1 MCVTELACLTYIVI
15 FFTNDS
21 SALLPCYVRR
31 LSYCL
36 LPTNMLKC
44 GAIPLENIV
53 MKKLIQSVKGTREF
67 YPEEMA
73 LRNYLYDKVRSASQT
88 FGYQEWDA
96 PFIEAIDLYAA
107 KSGEE
112 LVKKQ
117 SFTFEDRGGELVTLR
132 PELTPSLAR
141 MIAAKQGELNFPV
154 RWWSFGPF
162 WRYEQPQKG
171 RSREFFQWNVDLLG
185 VNSPEA
191 DAELIAMGATFLR
204 SVGLS
209 PELALIYVNN
219 RRLMDSEFDALGIT
233 QEKRLDVSN
242 LVDRRT
248 KMDPAKWDAYALELG
263 ITQKQLDGLKDILGN
278 LDLWKKSDELTR
290 LFAALEALGVKDYVR
305 FDPNIM
311 RGLLY
316 YTGTVFE
323 AFDVSGSLK
332 RAIFGGGRYDNL
344 LADVGG
350 QPLSGVGFAM
360 GDVVIGIILQEAGL
374 VPEFEPSP
382 AQVLVTVFDEK
393 LWMQSFSLASELRNA
408 GLKVMVYPEPA
419 KLPRQFKFADKMKMK
434 VVVTIGPDE
443 AEKGLAAVKNLS
455 NGEQVI
461 VTREAVADEV
471 RKIL

>member
-1 MCVTELACLTYIVI
+1 M
-15 FFTNDS
+15 TN
-21 SALLPCYVRR
+21 
-31 LSYCL
+31 
-36 LPTNMLKC
+36 K
-44 GAIPLENIV
+44 
-53 MKKLIQSVKGTREF
+53 IQAVKGTREF
-67 YPEEMA
+67 YPEQMA
-73 LRNYLYDKVRSASQT
+73 LRNFIYDKVRNASQA

-96 PFIEAIDLYAA
+96 PFIETIDLYAA

-117 SFTFEDRGGELVTLR
+117 SFTFEDRGGDFVTLR

-141 MIAAKQGELNFPV
+141 MIAAKQGELTFPV

-171 RSREFFQWNVDLLG
+171 RSREFFQWNIDMLG

-191 DAELIAMGATFLR
+191 DAELIAVGATFLR

-209 PELALIYVNN
+209 PERALIYVNN
-219 RRLMDSEFDALGIT
+219 RRLMDSEFDALGIPA
-233 QEKRLDVSN
+233 EKRLDVSN

-248 KMDPAKWDAYALELG
+248 KMESAKWDAYALDLG
-263 ITQKQLDGLKDILGN
+263 LSQTQLDGLKSILGN
-278 LDLWKKSDELTR
+278 FDLWKKSDELVR
-290 LFAALEALGVKDYVR
+290 LFAALEALGVKEYVK

-323 AFDVSGSLK
+323 AFDVTGSLK

-360 GDVVIGIILQEAGL
+360 GDVVVGIILQEAGL
-374 VPEFEPSP
+374 VPEFVPSP

-393 LWMQSFSLASELRNA
+393 LWMPSFSLAAELRAA
-408 GLKVMVYPEPA
+408 GLNVMVSPEPV
-419 KLPRQFKFADKMKMK
+419 KLPKQFKFADKMKMK
-434 VVVTIGPDE
+434 VALVIGPDE
-443 AEKGLAAVKNLS
+443 ASQGLVVVKNLGS
-455 NGEQVI
+455 GEQVQ
-461 VTREAVADEV
+461 VRREAVLESI

>member
-1 MCVTELACLTYIVI
+1 MA
-15 FFTNDS
+15 N
-21 SALLPCYVRR
+21 
-31 LSYCL
+31 
-36 LPTNMLKC
+36 K
-44 GAIPLENIV
+44 
-53 MKKLIQSVKGTREF
+53 IQAVKGTREF
-67 YPEEMA
+67 YPEQMA
-73 LRNYLYDKVRSASQT
+73 LRNFIYNKVCSAAQA

-96 PFIEAIDLYAA
+96 PFIETIDLYAA

-117 SFTFEDRGGELVTLR
+117 SFTFEDRGGDFVTLR

-141 MIAAKQGELNFPV
+141 MIAAKQGELTFPV

-171 RSREFFQWNVDLLG
+171 RTREFFQWNVDMLG

-191 DAELIAMGATFLR
+191 DAELIAIGATFLR

-209 PELALIYVNN
+209 PERALIYVNN
-219 RRLMDSEFDALGIT
+219 RRLMDSEFDALGIPA
-233 QEKRLDVSN
+233 EKRLDVSN

-248 KMDPAKWDAYALELG
+248 KMEPAKWDTYALDLG
-263 ITQKQLDGLKDILGN
+263 LNQVQLEGLKSILGN
-278 LDLWKKSDELTR
+278 FELWKKSDELVR
-290 LFAALEALGVKDYVR
+290 LFAALEALGVKEYVK

-323 AFDVSGSLK
+323 AFDTSGSLK

-374 VPEFEPSP
+374 VPEFIPSP

-393 LWMQSFSLASELRNA
+393 LWMQSFALAAELRAA
-408 GLKVMVYPEPA
+408 GLNVMVSPEPT
-419 KLPRQFKFADKMKMK
+419 KLPKQFKFADKMKMK
-434 VVVTIGPDE
+434 IALVLGPDE
-443 AEKGLAAVKNLS
+443 VEKGLVVVKNLV
-455 NGEQVI
+455 NGEQVQ
-461 VTREAVADEV
+461 VKKEAVLDSIKSVLKNA
-471 RKIL
+471 

>member
-1 MCVTELACLTYIVI
+1 MP
-15 FFTNDS
+15 S
-21 SALLPCYVRR
+21 
-31 LSYCL
+31 
-36 LPTNMLKC
+36 K
-44 GAIPLENIV
+44 
-53 MKKLIQSVKGTREF
+53 IQTVKGTREF
-67 YPEEMA
+67 YPEQMS
-73 LRNYLYDKVRSASQT
+73 LRNYLYEKVRGASQM
-88 FGYQEWDA
+88 FGYQEYDG
-96 PFIEAIDLYAA
+96 PFIEPIDLYAA

-112 LVKKQ
+112 LGQQAVVR
-117 SFTFEDRGGELVTLR
+117 FEDRGGDKVALR

-141 MIAAKQGELNFPV
+141 MIAAKQGELTFPV

-171 RSREFFQWNVDLLG
+171 RTREFFQWNVDMLG

-191 DAELIAMGATFLR
+191 DAELIAVGAEFLR
-204 SVGLS
+204 SVGLR
-209 PELALIYVNN
+209 PERALIYVNN
-219 RRLMDSEFDALGIT
+219 RRLMDSEFDALDIP

-248 KMDPAKWDAYALELG
+248 KMEAAKWDAYALELG
-263 ITQKQLDGLKDILGN
+263 LTQAQLDGLKDILGN
-278 LDLWKKSDELTR
+278 FDLWKKSDELTR
-290 LFAALEALGVKDYVR
+290 LFAALEALGASEYVK

-323 AFDVSGSLK
+323 AFDTTGSLR

-350 QPLSGVGFAM
+350 NPLSGVGFAM

-374 VPEFEPSP
+374 LPEFEPSP

-393 LWMQSFSLASELRNA
+393 LWLESYKLGAELRGA

-419 KLPRQFKFADKMKMK
+419 KLPKQFKFADKMKMK
-434 VVVTIGPDE
+434 AAVTVGPDE

-461 VTREAVADEV
+461 VAREAVADEV

>member
-1 MCVTELACLTYIVI
+1 MA
-15 FFTNDS
+15 N
-21 SALLPCYVRR
+21 
-31 LSYCL
+31 
-36 LPTNMLKC
+36 K
-44 GAIPLENIV
+44 
-53 MKKLIQSVKGTREF
+53 IQAVKGTREF
-67 YPEEMA
+67 YPEQMA
-73 LRNYLYDKVRSASQT
+73 LRNFIYDKVRSASQV

-96 PFIEAIDLYAA
+96 PFIETIDLYAA

-117 SFTFEDRGGELVTLR
+117 SFTFEDRGGDFVTLR

-141 MIAAKQGELNFPV
+141 MIAAKQNELTYPV

-162 WRYEQPQKG
+162 WRYEQPQRG
-171 RSREFFQWNVDLLG
+171 RTREFFQWNIDMLG

-191 DAELIAMGATFLR
+191 DAELIAVGATFLR

-209 PELALIYVNN
+209 PERALIYVNN
-219 RRLMDSEFDALGIT
+219 RRLMDSEFDALGISE
-233 QEKRLDVSN
+233 EKRLDVSN

-248 KMDPAKWDAYALELG
+248 KMEPAKWDAYAIDLG
-263 ITQKQLDGLKDILGN
+263 LSQTQLDGLKSILGN
-278 LDLWKKSDELTR
+278 FDLWKKSDELVR
-290 LFAALEALGVKDYVR
+290 LFAALEALGVKDYVK

-323 AFDVSGSLK
+323 AFDVTGSLK

-374 VPEFEPSP
+374 VPEFIPSP

-393 LWMQSFSLASELRNA
+393 LWMQSFALAAELRAA
-408 GLKVMVYPEPA
+408 GLNVMVSPEPT
-419 KLPRQFKFADKMKMK
+419 KLPKQFKFADKMKMK
-434 VVVTIGPDE
+434 AVLVLGPDE
-443 AEKGLAAVKNLS
+443 VEKGLVVVKNLL
-455 NGEQVI
+455 NGEQAQI
-461 VTREAVADEV
+461 KIEAVLESV
-471 RKIL
+471 REILGSA